1 MIVEEKTTH
10 QLNHEAL
17 HVLYEHIGVTN
28 TIRFINQFSQGQ
40 GDYTQE
46 RTKLFEGKSRDE
58 IMKGIRAM
66 D

>member
-1 MIVEEKTTH
+1 MIVEEKTTY

-17 HVLYEHIGVTN
+17 HVLYEHLGVTN
-28 TIRFINQFSQGQ
+28 AIRFINQFSQGQ

-46 RTKLFEGKSRDE
+46 RTKLLEGKSRDE

>member
-1 MIVEEKTTH
+1 MIVEEKTTY

-17 HVLYEHIGVTN
+17 HVLYENIGVTN

-46 RTKLFEGKSRDE
+46 RTKLFEGKSREE

-66 D
+66 N